1 MNSLSFKRYWCWS
14 LIGVVIASAYP
25 FWMGIRVVA
34 DMLTDGMVYQEHYP
48 KYIIPYTPICVAILV
63 GVLLMPMLLK
73 RLQNK
78 ALIGAGAAAIAVF
91 FAAELLLE
99 RQVIVTGEETVATLE
114 DWQMFMCYVPVETI
128 YKTQTAVEILMG
140 DYHPGFKLH
149 FYMIAVVLILA
160 ILNTLYGFGYMANSG
175 NRTRVSS
182 LVLQAVCGGLFLG
195 LCILACFTAFW
206 RDGSLE
212 VSPLSAFLM
221 TLFFLLFG
229 VTSGLFG
236 GSFLA
241 GRGKPYGIWVSA
253 VLASA
258 MTLLMYIGEMC
269 LMNGHLYLLGSGI
282 LFESIPGIIFSPFD
296 LLTVLASGFI
306 TAGIFRTVEKNT
318 VVD

>member
-206 RDGSLE
+206 RDGTLK
-212 VSPLSAFLM
+212 VSPISAVLM
-221 TLFFLLFG
+221 IVFFVLLGVTFG
-229 VTSGLFG
+229 VFA
-236 GSFLA
+236 GSFLL
-241 GRGKPYGIWVSA
+241 GKRRVYSVGIPA
-253 VLASA
+253 VLAGGI
-258 MTLLMYIGEMC
+258 TLLMYIGERI
-269 LMNGHLYLLGSGI
+269 LLNGHVYQMGEGI
-282 LFESIPGIIFSPFD
+282 VFDSLPGIALAPID
-296 LLTVLASGFI
+296 LMVILTSALVTALLFFVLNRKAK
-306 TAGIFRTVEKNT
+306 A
-318 VVD
+318 